1 MTLIPPP
8 AASIQDTVDR
18 ALAEDVGPGDLT
30 RPAIPAERRAR
41 AAIVARQAGVVCGQP
56 YAETV
61 FQRLGSGV
69 SITWHCSEG
78 ERVAADALLAELEG
92 PAGLLVTGERTALN
106 LLQTLSG
113 TATATAEL
121 VAQVADLGVRVVDT
135 RKTLP
140 GLRTAQ
146 KYAVRVGGGHNH
158 RHGLY
163 DGALIKENHIAWAGG
178 IAQAVA
184 AVRDAAPHTSR
195 VQVEVEDRQQLAEA
209 MDAGADAALLDN
221 FSPTELEAA
230 VAETGERC
238 FLEASGNI
246 HAGTVRAVAATG
258 VHAVSVGAL
267 TRDLASLDLSMRF
280 RTD

>member
-30 RPAIPAERRAR
+30 RPAIPAGRMAR
-41 AAIVARQAGVVCGQP
+41 ATIVAREAGVVCGQP
-56 YAETV
+56 YAEAV
-61 FQRLGSGV
+61 FEQLGGGV
-69 SITWHCSEG
+69 AVEWRCAEG
-78 ERVAADALLAELEG
+78 APVAADTVLAELTG

-113 TATATAEL
+113 TASATADL
-121 VAQVADLGVRVVDT
+121 VARVADLGVRVVDT

-163 DGALIKENHIAWAGG
+163 DGALLKENHIAWAGG
-178 IAQAVA
+178 IAAAVA

-195 VQVEVEDRQQLAEA
+195 VQVEVEDLGQLDEA
-209 MDAGADAALLDN
+209 LAAGADAALLDN
-221 FSPTELEAA
+221 FAPADLEAA
-230 VAETGERC
+230 VVRAGGRC

-246 HAGTVRAVAATG
+246 HADTIRTVAATG
-258 VHAVSVGAL
+258 VDAVSVGAL
-267 TRDLASLDLSMRF
+267 TRDLTSLDLSMRF
-280 RTD
+280 QPD